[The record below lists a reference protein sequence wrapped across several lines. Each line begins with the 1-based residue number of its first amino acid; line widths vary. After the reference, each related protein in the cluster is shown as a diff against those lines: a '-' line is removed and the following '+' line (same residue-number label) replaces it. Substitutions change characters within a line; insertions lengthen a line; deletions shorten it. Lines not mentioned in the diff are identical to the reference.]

1 MAVLGIRG
9 LKRYYGKIA
18 AVDGIDLETS
28 EGELLAIL
36 GPSGSGKS
44 TLMRMVSG
52 LEQPSAGE
60 ILLDGRSIVGIPPR
74 KRNVAMVFQSY
85 ALYPHMSV
93 YDNIVFP
100 LKSYRVPKN
109 QWSAKVDWATR
120 ILGISHLLARRPA
133 RLSGGES
140 QRVALA
146 RALVRDPE
154 LFVFDEP
161 LSALDAQV
169 RHSARAEIRD
179 LQARTG
185 ITTLYVT
192 HDQVEALGL
201 GDRVA
206 VIKDGRIRQ
215 LGTPETLYFDPADRF
230 VASFIGNPPMNL
242 IEHNGSTLGIRAKH
256 FTARDET
263 YDRQGDAIFPVTIE
277 QLEFLGTE
285 WLAYGVYEDG
295 HKQSQVI
302 VRLSQEQGPRFER
315 GKTYHFTVEHRHIK
329 TFDKASDERDAV
341 PAGVA

>member
-1 MAVLGIRG
+1 MAVLEIRG
-9 LKRYYGKIA
+9 LRRYYGKFA
-18 AVDGIDLETS
+18 AIDGIDLETS

-93 YDNIVFP
+93 YNNIIFP
-100 LKSYRVPKN
+100 LKSYRVPKD
-109 QWSAKVDWATR
+109 QWQEKVDWAAR
-120 ILGISHLLARRPA
+120 ILGISHLLGRRPA

-201 GDRVA
+201 GHRVA
-206 VIKDGRIRQ
+206 VVEGGQLRQ
-215 LGTPETLYFDPADRF
+215 VGTPEALYFDPADEF
-230 VASFIGNPPMNL
+230 VASFVGTPPMNL
-242 IEHNGSTLGIRAKH
+242 IEHNGATLGIRAEH

-263 YDRQGDAIFPVTIE
+263 RFGPDDAIFPVTVE

-285 WLAYGVYEDG
+285 WLAYGTYTDG
-295 HKQSQVI
+295 REQSRVI

-315 GKTYHFTVEHRHIK
+315 GKTYDFIVERRHIK
-329 TFDKASDERDAV
+329 TFGKASDARREAPAAAV
-341 PAGVA
+341 